1 MRHLFFLVFI
11 LSTFSASGQI
21 LNIESLRKVTDT
33 SGFTGFASLDFSLK
47 RDKNKYYE
55 IGNEIHVQYKMRK
68 HLVLWKNDLHLKSI
82 EGNKFENS
90 AAAHLRYNYRF
101 HPSIAGEI
109 FVQAQYNKVSKID
122 FRGLIGLGPR
132 FKLTNHEDYK
142 VYLGVTM
149 MYEQEE
155 LDDKSIP
162 VQRDLRG
169 SSYLSFSL
177 HPTPVLSIVG
187 TTYYQP
193 KLRDFKD
200 YRVSSETS
208 LVFNVFTKLAFKTS
222 YVFIYDSYTAQDIP
236 TSQYEL
242 KTGVV
247 YNF

>member
-1 MRHLFFLVFI
+1 MRYLLFMFFI
-11 LSTFSASGQI
+11 FNTFSISGQI
-21 LNIESLRKVTDT
+21 LNVESLRKVTDT
-33 SGFTGFASLDFSLK
+33 SGFTGSASLDISLK
-47 RDKNKYYE
+47 RDKNEYYE
-55 IGNEIHVQYKMRK
+55 IGNVIHIQYKMHR

-90 AAAHLRYNYRF
+90 ASAHLRYNYRF

-122 FRGLIGLGPR
+122 FRGLVGIGPR
-132 FKLTNHEDYK
+132 FKMTNAENYK
-142 VYLGVTM
+142 VYLGLTM

-155 LDDKSIP
+155 LDEINIP

-208 LVFNVFTKLAFKTS
+208 LVFNVFARLAFKTS
-222 YVFIYDSYTAQDIP
+222 YVFIYDSFTAEEVP